1 MPETLQET
9 IAEPAFPAFW
19 QVVRFI
25 FFILTMLLL
34 EVLHVGVE
42 PVPETDREEVFP
54 GLRVR
59 AVLFSLGDSV
69 TFILHRNVLPAALHV
84 RTADPFFSPVIRYL

>member
-9 IAEPAFPAFW
+9 IAEPAFPAFTW

-69 TFILHRNVLPAALHV
+69 TFIPVSYTHLLFQKDSLNVRKG
-84 RTADPFFSPVIRYL
+84 RTQDL